1 MNKPILS
8 LDVSKR
14 SSCAATYLSM
24 HEPFKKPVS
33 VPHSPEG
40 LAILL
45 DRLRNME
52 YLTGQRPQVILES
65 TGNYSKPITHCLQE
79 AGYSVIVLNPIQ
91 TYQQKRRS
99 IRKVKTDSV
108 DAKRIAEIYYLQ
120 KLDAQV
126 PIDPDIAELRTL
138 YRHYDGFNT
147 LFIET
152 QLKFQSVLELV
163 FPYYSGVFSNLCGDS
178 SLILLAAFPT
188 PDDVL
193 SATKGEILPFLRS
206 KCQRKGWENHIY
218 SKLLAA
224 ARASL
229 PYKVSQHSNVRV
241 LREYISILLTQ
252 KGHLASLRD
261 QIVAAAKEISVYD
274 LLNTIPGVG
283 GINAAIILAE
293 IEDASKFPSDHQLTA
308 YAGLDASVFESGK
321 FKASK
326 NKISK
331 RGSGHLRRVLVQAT
345 MAGIRKT
352 KKGPINPLL
361 NAYYSKKVA
370 EGKPKMVALVATANK
385 LLRIIYGMWRKNEPF
400 KLN

>member
-1 MNKPILS
+1 MSKPVLS
-8 LDVSKR
+8 LDVSKG
-14 SSCAATYLSM
+14 SSYAATYLSM
-24 HEPFKKPVS
+24 HEPFKKPIS
-33 VPHSPEG
+33 IPHSPEG

-45 DRLRNME
+45 DRLRDME

-65 TGNYSKPITHCLQE
+65 TGNYSKPITHSLQE

-99 IRKVKTDSV
+99 IRKVKTDPI

-126 PIDPDIAELRTL
+126 PINPDIAELRTL
-138 YRHYDGFNT
+138 CRHYDAFNN
-147 LFIET
+147 LHVET
-152 QLKFQSVLELV
+152 QLKFQSLLELI
-163 FPYYSGVFSNLCGDS
+163 FPCYPNVFSNLCGDS

-193 SATKGEILPFLRS
+193 AATKEEIISFLSS
-206 KCQRKGWENHIY
+206 KYQRKGWEDHVY
-218 SKLLAA
+218 LKLLTA
-224 ARASL
+224 ARACL

-241 LREYISILLTQ
+241 LREYISTLLTQ
-252 KGHLASLRD
+252 KGQLACLRD
-261 QIVAAAKEISVYD
+261 QIVAAAKDIPVYH

-283 GINAAIILAE
+283 GITAAVILAE
-293 IEDASKFPSDHQLTA
+293 IEDASKFHTDHQLTA

-321 FKASK
+321 FKAAK

-331 RGSGHLRRVLVQAT
+331 RGSGHLRRALVQAA
-345 MAGIRKT
+345 MAGVRKT

-361 NAYYSKKVA
+361 NQYYTKKIS
-370 EGKPKMVALVATANK
+370 EGKPKMVALIATANK

-400 KLN
+400 RLD